1 MSDQEEKKTQKKR
14 KRKFARRKRWLRI
27 IFGTVAAILLSLAV
41 AFMTRDRSVEIDD
54 ESISNNVTQTSIAY
68 EDSVVWNKQNGKL
81 IAKIYIGKMDD
92 IDDASDDA
100 NLSNLSYTASMS
112 TSSEGS
118 MKGQELEGSVHRVN
132 SHYVVLAFDGI
143 KEGFGVVRIDL
154 VPQKIYESLDTDM
167 AGSARFYV
175 EEKSVE
181 TDENIRE
188 ETTKVYKDS
197 WQKFKISW
205 YKNTIADDQNDIK
218 SYQKKIA
225 GNNDL
230 IKNLQSEKVKKAKL
244 SSSAADE
251 IQGQIDD
258 LNQQNSQLQTSI
270 ADTQK
275 EIQGYQAKIDL
286 TEKGDF

>member
-1 MSDQEEKKTQKKR
+1 MSDQEKKKTPKKR

-27 IFGTVAAILLSLAV
+27 IFGTVTAILLSLAL

-54 ESISNNVTQTSIAY
+54 DNINNSVTQLSTAY
-68 EDSVVWNKQNGKL
+68 EDTVVWNKQSGQL

-100 NLSNLSYTASMS
+100 NLSNLSYTASMA

-175 EEKSVE
+175 EEKSVK
-181 TDENIRE
+181 TSKNARE
-188 ETTKVYKDS
+188 ETTEVYKDS

-218 SYQKKIA
+218 SYQKKIS

-230 IKNLQSEKVKKAKL
+230 IKDLQSEKTKKAKI

-258 LNQQNSQLQTSI
+258 LNQKNSQLQTSI

-286 TEKGDF
+286 TEKGNF